1 MSNEKEIDEILIK
14 LQNNNDIILKYN
26 VTKIQNYKSIPNFII
41 EIKRKEKPLEQQ
53 YVYNPSVSINND
65 YNLEFF
71 FKIQYIKGYIYNTI
85 HVFPVENTGF
95 NIVTDFHTQTTIT
108 GEININYIMDYIDQ
122 TEFTIIN
129 KRAFGN
135 DTYFPSNSY
144 ICEKCKCVKKK
155 PR

>member
-1 MSNEKEIDEILIK
+1 MAQTVVKM
-14 LQNNNDIILKYN
+14 ILKEKVKN
-26 VTKIQNYKSIPNFII
+26 GKRIMAMAASIQLFLDKASILTLS
-41 EIKRKEKPLEQQ
+41 KLT
-53 YVYNPSVSINND
+53 
-65 YNLEFF
+65 L
-71 FKIQYIKGYIYNTI
+71 NT
-85 HVFPVENTGF
+85 ENTGF